1 MEHLDDLLSRVD
13 RLLEQ
18 SSPSVG
24 ELRRLSVD
32 LDDLIHSPEFQKLDA
47 DQRNA
52 IQKKFQDVRVRL
64 RGGETVEVPL
74 PNLMPPLPGAE
85 NKTPSRTHAE
95 ERQHNPLA
103 QETMEEA
110 EKLFYGGRYADA
122 IRLYDQ
128 VLTIEPDWDRAR
140 QHRSEAENYLRTG
153 HIPAVALPA
162 EAASAFGKAQSAARL
177 GRYQDA
183 MALLM
188 RAQNILQQYGIQ
200 RWQEGAEFE
209 QKLQQNIDAENV
221 FNEGLQW
228 FAQGQLDEGIDRVE
242 AAAQATGLPRYT
254 ERLQTMLKEREQI
267 QQSIEALNA
276 TVLDPRAV
284 AQAKSTL
291 DSLSLKYGQNPILM
305 QLRSQLE
312 AAAPRIAV
320 PLKEQAQSLKT
331 QALRAQTIEA
341 ARSRAR
347 QARQIIDQIR
357 SLGYNGEDL
366 DDLQEE
372 VEKTLTEIARY
383 EDQLEQARSVLDA
396 NRTWP
401 AAAARL
407 SADLR
412 ARYPNDPGVIEL
424 NRALAPYNNT
434 ILGLKIGAGLLAAAA
449 LFLLIVL
456 GANQVRAYIIS
467 LTPTATPTPTA
478 TATPTRTPSPSPTS
492 TSTPRPTETPTITP
506 TPLTATVTRKV
517 WARNGCYEEYTA
529 IAQIPEG
536 GVVRLLPAERRFDT
550 LSRECLLVEYV
561 GETRTIIGWIL
572 IADIQ

>member
-1 MEHLDDLLSRVD
+1 MKNFDDLLSRVD

-18 SSPSVG
+18 SSPSAG

-32 LDDLIHSPEFQKLDA
+32 LDDLIHSPEFQNLDA

-52 IQKKFQDVRVRL
+52 IQKRFQEVRARL
-64 RGGETVEVPL
+64 RGGEKIEVPL
-74 PNLMPPLPGAE
+74 PNLMPPLPNAE
-85 NKTPSRTHAE
+85 TRPPSRTHTE

-110 EKLFYGGRYADA
+110 EKLFYGGRYAEA

-221 FNEGLQW
+221 FNEGLQR

-312 AAAPRIAV
+312 VAAPRIAV
-320 PLKEQAQSLKT
+320 PLKEQVQSLKT

-341 ARSRAR
+341 ARNRAR
-347 QARQIIDQIR
+347 QARQILDQIR
-357 SLGYNGEDL
+357 SLGYNGDDL

-434 ILGLKIGAGLLAAAA
+434 ILGLKIGAGLLAVAV

-478 TATPTRTPSPSPTS
+478 T
-492 TSTPRPTETPTITP
+492 
-506 TPLTATVTRKV
+506 
-517 WARNGCYEEYTA
+517 
-529 IAQIPEG
+529 
-536 GVVRLLPAERRFDT
+536 
-550 LSRECLLVEYV
+550 
-561 GETRTIIGWIL
+561 
-572 IADIQ
+572 